1 MMMSN
6 RSTLVLV
13 TALLAAFAPP
23 AVFAQP
29 GAPERVPA
37 RITLEQANTIATKA
51 LEHARAQGFAPLSVV
66 VLDDSGNLKA
76 MQRED
81 GASMFRFDIATGKA
95 WASVGMGAS
104 SRTLAERARD
114 NPNFFITLAASADG
128 KFLPQTGGV
137 LIRNAAGDILGAA
150 GASGA
155 SGDED
160 EAAVI
165 HGIEQAGLVA
175 DVPR

>member
-1 MMMSN
+1 M
-6 RSTLVLV
+6 TKHTQPALVG
-13 TALLAAFAPP
+13 ALILALWLGSAL
-23 AVFAQP
+23 AQSES
-29 GAPERVPA
+29 PERSPA
-37 RITLEQANTIATKA
+37 RLTLEQANTIVTKS
-51 LEHARAQGFAPLSVV
+51 LERARELDFAPLSVV

-81 GASMFRFDIATGKA
+81 GASMFRFNIATGKA

-104 SRTLAERARD
+104 SRTLAQRAQD
-114 NPNFFITLAASADG
+114 NPNFFITLAATADG

-165 HGIEQAGLVA
+165 YGIEQAGLVP